1 MGPSDNL
8 AKIIPVTYLGIYLHA
23 AFLSISMG
31 TPLVLIALIYLW
43 NRSKNELYF
52 RAIKTLTSILVVNF
66 AAGAATGTLVEFGL
80 VQAWPGTIF
89 VLSTVGFVP
98 FTLELIAFVGEIV
111 LLLLFI
117 ITLGRLKPFTSLTF
131 MAIYF
136 VFAVF
141 SGVVITSVNSWMN
154 VPWGTA
160 DLARTFYPFLP
171 TYGPLLVS
179 EESYIN
185 LRLMLLSSSGFASQV
200 IQDPSMVREIGKFL
214 NDPFVAIF
222 NEYNLASVLHNVTA
236 AIIIGMSIILA
247 GYAYSYVRNN
257 NEDSLKIIRAF
268 IPILVALLIVQPI
281 VFGDFMGK
289 MVASYQPTK
298 FAAIEGLYESKKDP
312 LLGFLA
318 FNDPDALL
326 VGFNDLAKRCD
337 EVSGF
342 KIKDIIPATSKTS
355 LDQTLYELDIGELC
369 RRDLIRTQNNTPL
382 LNTVYYVKIGG
393 GIAALAGSVGLFLTF
408 YNFGPFSKILR
419 KILGLLGQKI
429 SVALLSILVL
439 SGSILASTI
448 GWFVR
453 EVGRS
458 PWTIYGYLWKEEII
472 TAVPIDAVIITM
484 FTITF
489 LAIGLASASAMYLIA
504 TRPQRLD
511 EMLRRLSKNE

>member
-1 MGPSDNL
+1 
-8 AKIIPVTYLGIYLHA
+8 
-23 AFLSISMG
+23 
-31 TPLVLIALIYLW
+31 
-43 NRSKNELYF
+43 
-52 RAIKTLTSILVVNF
+52 
-66 AAGAATGTLVEFGL
+66 
-80 VQAWPGTIF
+80 
-89 VLSTVGFVP
+89 
-98 FTLELIAFVGEIV
+98 
-111 LLLLFI
+111 
-117 ITLGRLKPFTSLTF
+117 
-131 MAIYF
+131 
-136 VFAVF
+136 
-141 SGVVITSVNSWMN
+141 
-154 VPWGTA
+154 
-160 DLARTFYPFLP
+160 
-171 TYGPLLVS
+171 
-179 EESYIN
+179 
-185 LRLMLLSSSGFASQV
+185 
-200 IQDPSMVREIGKFL
+200 
-214 NDPFVAIF
+214 
-222 NEYNLASVLHNVTA
+222 
-236 AIIIGMSIILA
+236 
-247 GYAYSYVRNN
+247 
-257 NEDSLKIIRAF
+257 
-268 IPILVALLIVQPI
+268 
-281 VFGDFMGK
+281 FGDFMGK